1 MPLWLFQAMIF
12 MSVVIRVSWVIWRL
26 NRERFVWVVE
36 ASVYS
41 GIAADENFVYTS
53 EADGTVR
60 AFSRFTGREAWT
72 KKYMV
77 NRYPTAPV
85 IMGDS
90 IVIGD
95 LEGYV
100 HWLAKST
107 GETQQRIK
115 ISSGKISNTPLVL
128 NNSIYVLTDKGDLV
142 SVEKKIPNS

>member
-1 MPLWLFQAMIF
+1 
-12 MSVVIRVSWVIWRL
+12 
-26 NRERFVWVVE
+26 
-36 ASVYS
+36 
-41 GIAADENFVYTS
+41 
-53 EADGTVR
+53 
-60 AFSRFTGREAWT
+60 
-72 KKYMV
+72 MV

-85 IMGDS
+85 IIDDS

-128 NNSIYVLTDKGDLV
+128 NNSIYILTDKGDLV
-142 SVEKKIPNS
+142 SIEKKIPNP